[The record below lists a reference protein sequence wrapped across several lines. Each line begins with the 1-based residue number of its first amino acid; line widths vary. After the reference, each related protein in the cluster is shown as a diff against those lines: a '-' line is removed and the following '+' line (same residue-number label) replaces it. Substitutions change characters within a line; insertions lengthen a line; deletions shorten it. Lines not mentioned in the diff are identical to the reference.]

1 MRGLAAAIEK
11 GGALKKTTI
20 RDELRKL
27 DLRESLLPGQ
37 VLRFGKGGQVD
48 TPFVIVQNKPGGR
61 VDLVY
66 PKDATNGEAVVP
78 PTAQK

>member
-1 MRGLAAAIEK
+1 MTVSDTGQA
-11 GGALKKTTI
+11 TI

-27 DLRESLLPGQ
+27 ELRESLLPGQ

-48 TPFVIVQNKPGGR
+48 TPFVIVQNKPGGK

-66 PKDATNGEAVVP
+66 PKDGANGEAVVP
-78 PTAQK
+78 PASEK